1 MRKMNK
7 EVFKRFLKDRGET
20 VSNFAININIS
31 RDTLNNWLNRDGNI
45 PVWKCEIIEE
55 YLRDRYGEC
64 PADLFR

>member
-1 MRKMNK
+1 MKKMNK

-55 YLRDRYGEC
+55 YLRDKYGEC
-64 PADLFR
+64 PADLFI

>member
-1 MRKMNK
+1 MNK

-31 RDTLNNWLNRDGNI
+31 RNTLNNWLNRDGNI

>member
-1 MRKMNK
+1 MNK